1 MSNKR
6 TNFSIGLILSVT
18 IMGAM
23 FFSSITASAFSQAD
37 TRAGHGSTNTT
48 APGSSNST
56 LYSNTNTTAAGVNG
70 TWSDSTSSSNPE
82 LNQSQ

>member
-1 MSNKR
+1 MSNKT

-37 TRAGHGSTNTT
+37 TTAGNDITNTT
-48 APGSSNST
+48 TPGSNNST
-56 LYSNTNTTAAGVNG
+56 LHSNTNTTTAGVNG
-70 TWSDSTSSSNPE
+70 DWSNSTSSSNPIS
-82 LNQSQ
+82 NQNQ

>member
-1 MSNKR
+1 MSNKT

-23 FFSSITASAFSQAD
+23 FFSSITASAFSQGD
-37 TRAGHGSTNTT
+37 TTVGNGSTNTT
-48 APGSSNST
+48 IPGSNDST

-70 TWSDSTSSSNPE
+70 DWSNSTSSSNPISD
-82 LNQSQ
+82 QSQ